1 MPLVMAGPE
10 VKEETKKETE
20 EEVNRLKKRAQDI
33 YMFDG
38 KNNRMLDS
46 FYFRILVT
54 LGVFLVWAGAG
65 YVVLALA

>member
-1 MPLVMAGPE
+1 MPLVMAGPRSE
-10 VKEETKKETE
+10 RATKKVTE
-20 EEVNRLKKRAQDI
+20 EEIERLTNKGQEI

-46 FYFRILVT
+46 FYFRTLVT
-54 LGVFLVWAGAG
+54 IGVFLAWAGAG